1 VSPVFIITVV
11 LLAII
16 VYMIYR
22 KQPDRT
28 ISHQPATQT
37 PESEEGQEGIESE
50 QERTEEVE
58 ASSETESNV

>member
-22 KQPDRT
+22 KQPGRS
-28 ISHQPATQT
+28 ISHQPATLT
-37 PESEEGQEGIESE
+37 RESEDQRAGIEGE
-50 QERTEEVE
+50 QERTKELE
-58 ASSETESNV
+58 ASSETESDG